1 MHAMKRTPWVV
12 ACVALLFAPRMRA
25 QDAHHTHTPTPPEGR
40 HHDAVDGAPRRSS
53 ARPRATAEPPAPA
66 TPLQPLGPRDPC
78 REVLRAAQ
86 FEDLSGAERAYLEC
100 RQQLV
105 RPGRFMTDREVRT
118 LEEVT
123 EALHALRR
131 PDGAFCVVP
140 AAPFAVASTLDGA
153 QDTRACLR
161 NIDRLLSNEETL
173 TRYLLTDPYAASR
186 LAARTGLDVLA
197 ARRALYRATARPDV
211 VDEEVAISRLLGRH
225 LMRTCR
231 CLPGPQPDSES
242 AVRAMRLPP
251 NVEAVLLQGLNDRG
265 EVVTTP

>member
-1 MHAMKRTPWVV
+1 MKRTRWVV
-12 ACVALLFAPRMRA
+12 ASVALLFAPWMRA
-25 QDAHHTHTPTPPEGR
+25 QDARPARHEAHHREGADATH
-40 HHDAVDGAPRRSS
+40 RSS
-53 ARPRATAEPPAPA
+53 ARARAPEVTPPPPAA
-66 TPLQPLGPRDPC
+66 PLQPLGPRDPC

-86 FEDLSGAERAYLEC
+86 FEDLPGAERAYLDC

-105 RPGRFMTDREVRT
+105 RPGRFMTEREVRT

-153 QDTRACLR
+153 QDSRACLR
-161 NIDRLLSNEETL
+161 AIDRLLSNEETL

-197 ARRALYRATARPDV
+197 ARRALYRATARPEV

-225 LMRTCR
+225 LVRTCR
-231 CLPGPQPDSES
+231 CMPGPQPDSES